1 MTTKILV
8 DACGWVGII
17 DSGINIDM
25 ELSKL
30 FGNYELI
37 LIEQVKEELIEL
49 EKTLPKSKRL
59 MLNLLEQKS
68 TDIKTQYAHT
78 KHTDDILLEYAKAN
92 NTPILSVDTAL
103 KKRFFEHGLLVIE
116 IVKNKYLRVIEDV

>member
-68 TDIKTQYAHT
+68 TDIKTQY
-78 KHTDDILLEYAKAN
+78 N
-92 NTPILSVDTAL
+92 V
-103 KKRFFEHGLLVIE
+103 
-116 IVKNKYLRVIEDV
+116 